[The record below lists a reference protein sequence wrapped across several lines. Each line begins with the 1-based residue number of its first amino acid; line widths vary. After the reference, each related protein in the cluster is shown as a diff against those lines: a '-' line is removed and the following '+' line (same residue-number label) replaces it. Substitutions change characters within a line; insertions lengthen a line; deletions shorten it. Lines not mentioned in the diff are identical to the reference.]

1 MGVCAS
7 ESPSTRISP
16 NSSTNHHQPPPQ
28 GQFLP
33 QIIEEEATVDD
44 FVLFKLDIDHGPTE
58 IRIVEYML
66 NEWPRLDL
74 LDEFVWEQHCDN
86 YIMEASW

>member
-1 MGVCAS
+1 M
-7 ESPSTRISP
+7 
-16 NSSTNHHQPPPQ
+16 
-28 GQFLP
+28 
-33 QIIEEEATVDD
+33 
-44 FVLFKLDIDHGPTE
+44 LFKLDIDHGPTE

-66 NEWPRLDL
+66 NEWTRLDL